1 MAIIAKISRAGFV
14 GSSFCVCAVAAG
26 MRGDS
31 GIDPTA
37 KEAYLSD
44 AEFEKVGGWA
54 GGQCERVLAQCRYA
68 G

>member
-1 MAIIAKISRAGFV
+1 
-14 GSSFCVCAVAAG
+14 

-44 AEFEKVGGWA
+44 AEFEKVGVRVDSASGRWYSA
-54 GGQCERVLAQCRYA
+54 GTLGE
-68 G
+68 